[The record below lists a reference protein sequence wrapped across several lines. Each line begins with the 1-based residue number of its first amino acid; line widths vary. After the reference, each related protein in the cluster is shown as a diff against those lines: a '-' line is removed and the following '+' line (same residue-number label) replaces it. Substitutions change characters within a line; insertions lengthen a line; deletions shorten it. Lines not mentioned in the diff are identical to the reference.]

1 MKHVKAIFSILAI
14 VSAVIFSSCN
24 KASTTVEPVPA
35 ASGAFTYKVDGGAT
49 IFDGHMIVTKI
60 IKY

>member
-1 MKHVKAIFSILAI
+1 LQKT
-14 VSAVIFSSCN
+14 
-24 KASTTVEPVPA
+24 STTVDPVPLEI
-35 ASGAFTYKVDGGAT
+35 GAFTYKVDGGAT